1 MISPRVV
8 SNPATETIRW
18 NEVIG
23 RASQEPTWLNG
34 ANLGM
39 ANDRPVPATSV
50 PATTSAAS
58 GVPVSPVSPVSAVSL
73 ESAPRRRSRDNSVAT
88 PTVPRRERRPRT
100 HHRGRRSR

>member
-34 ANLGM
+34 ANFGLAREG
-39 ANDRPVPATSV
+39 
-50 PATTSAAS
+50 AAS
-58 GVPVSPVSPVSAVSL
+58 VTFLTATPSPASGIPVSAVSAVSL
-73 ESAPRRRSRDNSVAT
+73 ESAPRRRSRDSSVAT
-88 PTVPRRERRPRT
+88 PIVPRRERRPRP

>member
-58 GVPVSPVSPVSAVSL
+58 GVPVSPVSAVSL
-73 ESAPRRRSRDNSVAT
+73 ESAPRRRSRDSSVAT